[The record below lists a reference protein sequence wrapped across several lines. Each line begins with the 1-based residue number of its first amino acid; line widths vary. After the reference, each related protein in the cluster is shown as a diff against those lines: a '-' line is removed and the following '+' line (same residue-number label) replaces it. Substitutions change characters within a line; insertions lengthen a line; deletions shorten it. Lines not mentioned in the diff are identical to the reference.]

1 MLILPV
7 TVEGSDHSVPCYC
20 DGGNLC
26 GYLPLDSVT
35 AIVVTGPTTAPVAS
49 KMEPRWMAA
58 EEIRRRFETIEEAH
72 YEARMLSVGLPPVVS
87 GEVET
92 ARVAVSS
99 ANARLEA
106 VLGTDERRA
115 YYQRLEKRWNKSARG
130 TGFVPTARE
139 KADRAALL
147 DARAAVASAQS
158 ALWDAQRAD
167 EAAADARTAAGI
179 RLGIIPPWMIR
190 QRLTEEEIA
199 SYGVA
204 R

>member
-7 TVEGSDHSVPCYC
+7 NIEGVDYSVPCYS
-20 DGGNLC
+20 DGETLC

-35 AIVVTGPTTAPVAS
+35 TIVVTGPPSAPVAA
-49 KMEPRWMAA
+49 KMEPRWLQAG
-58 EEIRRRFETIEEAH
+58 EVRQRFEALEEAQ
-72 YEARMLSVGLPPVVS
+72 YEFKMMVAGLPPVTGGRAEAA
-87 GEVET
+87 GE
-92 ARVAVSS
+92 AVTE